1 MKGALALKHHP
12 LMLPT
17 ALALTVCVVAGSLAT
32 GATGRVLNSCGPC
45 PAVATLSPKQEPH
58 RSSGTGIGL
67 LRAVLTSH
75 PPLRS
80 QSEPFNQHDTLS
92 WRLTFRNLTGP
103 ALAAQIR
110 IGQPRSTGP
119 VAITLCA
126 PCTSGAHGSVPLG
139 RPLAIVVDQGS
150 ICDKQHPCSLA
161 EPNQIGAYVAIKTSA
176 HPQGEIRGQ
185 LRDCTPNPFKTYK
198 HRGACTPPG
207 YPLR

>member
-1 MKGALALKHHP
+1 MPTHH
-12 LMLPT
+12 LLTLGT
-17 ALALTVCVVAGSLAT
+17 ALALTACVVAGGLAT

-58 RSSGTGIGL
+58 GSSGTGIGL

-75 PPLRS
+75 PSRRS
-80 QSEPFNQHDTLS
+80 QSEPFNQHDTLG
-92 WRLTFRNLTGP
+92 WRLTFRKLSGP

-110 IGQPRSTGP
+110 IGQPGSTGP

-126 PCTSGAHGSVPLG
+126 PCKSGAHGNVALG
-139 RPLAIVVDQGS
+139 RPLAIVVDQGT
-150 ICDKQHPCSLA
+150 ICDEQHPCSLA
-161 EPNQIGAYVAIKTSA
+161 EPDQYGAYVEIRTSA

-185 LRDCTPNPFKTYK
+185 LRDCFRNQYK

>member
-1 MKGALALKHHP
+1 MPTHHP
-12 LMLPT
+12 LTLGT
-17 ALALTVCVVAGSLAT
+17 ALALTACVVAGGLAT

-45 PAVATLSPKQEPH
+45 SVVATLSPKQEPH
-58 RSSGTGIGL
+58 GSSGTGIGL

-110 IGQPRSTGP
+110 IGRPGTTGP

-126 PCTSGAHGSVPLG
+126 PCASGAHGRVPFG
-139 RPLAIVVDQGS
+139 RPFAIVVDQEP
-150 ICDKQHPCSLA
+150 ICDTQPPCSVA
-161 EPNQIGAYVAIKTSA
+161 EPGQFDAYVEIRTRA

-185 LRDCTPNPFKTYK
+185 LRYCLRNEYK
-198 HRGACTPPG
+198 HRAACTPPG